1 MPIDARNPLDLELAG
16 RVVFYSSLRTTI
28 VESLK

>member
-1 MPIDARNPLDLELAG
+1 MTKDARNPLDLELAG